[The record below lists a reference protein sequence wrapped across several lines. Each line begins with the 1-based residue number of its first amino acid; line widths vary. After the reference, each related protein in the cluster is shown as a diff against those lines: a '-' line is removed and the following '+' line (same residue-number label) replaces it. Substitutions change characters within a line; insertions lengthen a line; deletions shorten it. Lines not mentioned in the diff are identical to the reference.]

1 VQAANST
8 ARILRFGAF
17 ELDLQNGELRRAGVL
32 IKVSPQQLQ
41 VLQLLAENAGQ
52 VLTREEIQREVWGT
66 DVFVDFDRNLN
77 VCVAQIRGALND
89 DSDSPRF
96 IQTIPKRGY
105 KFIAPVERVG
115 ATKETSIAPVLK
127 HARSWRF
134 WIVRSAI
141 ALLAGCA
148 AAAIF
153 FYWRQPTTSQRVIV
167 AALPFENLSGDSKE
181 AVFADGLTEELI
193 GQLGSL
199 NPDRLGVIGRSS
211 IMRFKG
217 AAHGIDQI
225 GRELH
230 ADYVIEGTVR
240 RSEGRVRI
248 AARLVKVTDQAQV
261 WTDTSER
268 NESELFQLEEES
280 AARIASAVIEK
291 LLGGAQPYTA
301 RAHVSNQ
308 EAYEAYLNG
317 RYLQHNRNRA
327 EFMRSIGYFE
337 QAVKLDPQFDLA
349 YSAEAESYVMLGRS
363 GSPSQEVFPQAHTA
377 AEKAL
382 AINEANAEAHNA
394 LANAFFWSEWN
405 WKDAERHFARALALN
420 PSFSLAHHDYAFF
433 LVAMGRT
440 EQGLTSLRR
449 AIAADPLST
458 HVNMD
463 AGWIYLEAHR
473 FGDPILQPRR
483 ALELEPGL
491 AEANACIV
499 RALIDQ
505 KKYKEALES
514 VPGWRGNG
522 GNPEEALKESY
533 RAKVQDAEKSGKG
546 DPFSMAM
553 LYAFLGNNSKAL
565 DSLEQAYAR
574 RSVMMTMLKTEPAFA
589 ALHAEPRFQEL
600 ARKLALP

>member
-89 DSDSPRF
+89 DSDAPRF

-115 ATKETSIAPVLK
+115 AATAEAPIPPARTA
-127 HARSWRF
+127 ARSRHF
-134 WIVRSAI
+134 WIVPSAI

-148 AAAIF
+148 AAAAY
-153 FYWRQPTTSQRVIV
+153 FYWRQPATSQRVIV
-167 AALPFENLSGDSKE
+167 ATLPFENLTGDSKE
-181 AVFADGLTEELI
+181 AIFADGLTEELI

-217 AAHGIDQI
+217 AQHGIDQI

-268 NESELFQLEEES
+268 NESEMFRLEEES
-280 AARIASAVIEK
+280 AARIASAVIDK
-291 LLGGAQPYTA
+291 LLGGAQAYTA
-301 RAHVSNQ
+301 RAHASNQ
-308 EAYEAYLNG
+308 DAYEAYLNG

-327 EFMRSIGYFE
+327 EYTRSIAYFE
-337 QAVKLDPQFDLA
+337 QAAKLDPQFDLA
-349 YSAEAESYVMLGRS
+349 YSAAAESYVMLGRS
-363 GSPSQEVFPQAHTA
+363 GSP
-377 AEKAL
+377 
-382 AINEANAEAHNA
+382 
-394 LANAFFWSEWN
+394 
-405 WKDAERHFARALALN
+405 
-420 PSFSLAHHDYAFF
+420 
-433 LVAMGRT
+433 
-440 EQGLTSLRR
+440 
-449 AIAADPLST
+449 
-458 HVNMD
+458 
-463 AGWIYLEAHR
+463 
-473 FGDPILQPRR
+473 
-483 ALELEPGL
+483 
-491 AEANACIV
+491 
-499 RALIDQ
+499 
-505 KKYKEALES
+505 
-514 VPGWRGNG
+514 
-522 GNPEEALKESY
+522 
-533 RAKVQDAEKSGKG
+533 
-546 DPFSMAM
+546 
-553 LYAFLGNNSKAL
+553 
-565 DSLEQAYAR
+565 
-574 RSVMMTMLKTEPAFA
+574 
-589 ALHAEPRFQEL
+589 
-600 ARKLALP
+600 